1 MEFIEHKGAFTCA
14 RHSKIKASKK
24 AAKAVCESRLMF
36 AVSHLI
42 QIAAR
47 FHWFWHLR
55 AIAYAAKRLHI
66 WEPFREPTVEFTRS
80 DGIQDPP
87 SHADYVRRLQRG
99 ETEAFEMLVPPSRKN
114 DLQFGLSHAW
124 RLRRSRRSFPGSI
137 SYRPTEPSVNFA
149 AMLIFRPGSIAL
161 PSTIRALGAR
171 AVIRRQQ
178 RNVAIED
185 TEPVR
190 DLQPGPAETMEKKE
204 IRERVQRAL
213 NSLEPDDATVILLR
227 DLQDIP
233 YEEVARLLEIPVGTV
248 KSRLHRARQALKSQL
263 ASYFYAGRKAV

>member
-1 MEFIEHKGAFTCA
+1 M
-14 RHSKIKASKK
+14 SSQSNSPDPMASD
-24 AAKAVCESRLMF
+24 S
-36 AVSHLI
+36 
-42 QIAAR
+42 
-47 FHWFWHLR
+47 
-55 AIAYAAKRLHI
+55 
-66 WEPFREPTVEFTRS
+66 TS
-80 DGIQDPP
+80 D
-87 SHADYVRRLQRG
+87 ADYVRRLQRG
-99 ETEAFEMLVPPSRKN
+99 ETEAFEMLVRRHEKTIFNLVYRMLGDYDEAAEVSQEVFLSAYRAIG
-114 DLQFGLSHAW
+114 QFRGDANFSTWL
-124 RLRRSRRSFPGSI
+124 
-137 SYRPTEPSVNFA
+137 YR
-149 AMLIFRPGSIAL
+149 IAL
-161 PSTIRALGAR
+161 NHTSTRRKTL
-171 AVIRRQQ
+171 IRRQQ